1 MRFLRAAPLI
11 LAIACGGRPSTVPLG
26 GTEWVKPERHV
37 DRRPRGELGS
47 ETVIATVAASPA
59 AVITDATPRQAPAPA
74 AIQPGAQEVRFELKS
89 IANGTVITIDTQ
101 FTVKAALTTS
111 VQGTLTSQSFEVEA
125 TQQLKARVTD
135 AKGDEIRAL
144 ELEYVKST
152 NRLRMPGTDEDDDTS
167 GTGKRYRV
175 TFRDGAGRVEPVG
188 FTLEPDEDKQVL
200 LDLAALTGY
209 WPLVKG
215 NLPASL
221 APGWK
226 RELGHGEL
234 SKIFGAP
241 PSVRLESGRLTLLGR
256 DPGSSDRAL
265 FECGL
270 SVELERD
277 GVSVASDLGGKCAVR
292 PSDTR
297 ALEVN
302 LSGELRATTNLPFG
316 ADATITGKADF
327 RLEQTYG
334 PR

>member
-1 MRFLRAAPLI
+1 MRFLRAALLT

-37 DRRPRGELGS
+37 DRRPQGELGS
-47 ETVIATVAASPA
+47 ETVSATVAASPA
-59 AVITDATPRQAPAPA
+59 TLTIEAAPRPAPAPA
-74 AIQPGAQEVRFELKS
+74 ASQPGAEEVRFELKS
-89 IANGTVITIDTQ
+89 IANGTTITIDTQ
-101 FTVKAALTTS
+101 FTIAATLTTS
-111 VQGTLTSQSFEVEA
+111 VHGALTSQSFEVEA

-135 AKGDEIRAL
+135 AKDDEIRAL

-175 TFRDGAGRVEPVG
+175 TFRDGSGRVEPIG

-215 NLPASL
+215 GLPASL

-226 RELGHGEL
+226 RELGHAEL
-234 SKIFGAP
+234 SKIFAAP
-241 PSVRLESGRLTLLGR
+241 PSVRLESGRLTLLGK
-256 DPGSSDRAL
+256 DAASPDRAL
-265 FECGL
+265 FDCGL

-277 GVSVASDLGGKCAVR
+277 GVSVGTDLGGKCAVR

-302 LSGELRATTNLPFG
+302 LSGALRATTKLPFG
-316 ADATITGKADF
+316 ADAAISGKADF
-327 RLEQTYG
+327 QLKQTYG
-334 PR
+334 AR